1 MMTNDDALGTKVPKK
16 CRKYRCEKCDYETSH
31 VSHWKKHCETKRHKK
46 VANDDTM
53 MTNDDKMMTSGHKS
67 AEKCPTADDSNDVET
82 SGYVCACGKTY
93 AYRQGLYVHR
103 KKCTFSPV
111 EASSPA
117 AAPVSQGT
125 SQDSDMNLK
134 TATVLYETVKLL
146 TSSGALGGV
155 NGNSH
160 CNIVGQNN
168 GETQIEFQNNGN
180 NFNIQLFLD
189 KDCQNAVSIQ
199 NFIKTLAVTMNE
211 LSLLKND
218 EPKMIEGVI
227 RKGLE
232 GMPVTTRPMHAHK
245 EDWYVNDETEGWEK
259 DSGEKLVTTVKS
271 GMSRPLT
278 ALAAEQLPKFQTS
291 ETQSRQ
297 YAETMQAS
305 LRDPSK
311 TTIKKVLTG
320 LKGDCEVG
328 GK

>member
-1 MMTNDDALGTKVPKK
+1 MTNDDALGTKVPKK

>member
-1 MMTNDDALGTKVPKK
+1 MMTNDDACATKVAEKMQIF
-16 CRKYRCEKCDYETSH
+16 RCEKCDYATSRK
-31 VSHWKKHCETKRHKK
+31 SSWKKHCETKRHKK
-46 VANDDTM
+46 VANDDAM
-53 MTNDDKMMTSGHKS
+53 MTNDDKMMTSCNKS
-67 AEKCPTADDSNDVET
+67 CKICLTSGSSSDVET

-103 KKCTFSPV
+103 KKCTFSP
-111 EASSPA
+111 EKASSPA
-117 AAPVSQGT
+117 AAPVSQGS
-125 SQDSDMNLK
+125 SQDNDVNLK

-146 TSSGALGGV
+146 TSSGALGGG

-305 LRDPSK
+305 LRDPTSA
-311 TTIKKVLTG
+311 TIKKVLSG

-328 GK
+328 GE

>member
-1 MMTNDDALGTKVPKK
+1 MLTNVDACATKVAEKLQIF
-16 CRKYRCEKCDYETSH
+16 RCEKCDYATSRN
-31 VSHWKKHCETKRHKK
+31 SSWNKHCETKRHKK
-46 VANDDTM
+46 VANV
-53 MTNDDKMMTSGHKS
+53 DKMLTNVDACATKV
-67 AEKCPTADDSNDVET
+67 AERCPTADDSSDVGIT
-82 SGYVCACGKTY
+82 RHVCACGKTY
-93 AYRQGLYVHR
+93 AHRQSLSVHR
-103 KKCTFSPV
+103 KTCTFSPV

-134 TATVLYETVKLL
+134 AATVLYETVKLL
-146 TSSGALGGV
+146 TSSGALGGG

-199 NFIKTLAVTMNE
+199 NFIKTLAVTVNE

-320 LKGDCEVG
+320 LKGDCDVG
-328 GK
+328 SK